1 MTEFAGRMR
10 EISPSSSPQRTP
22 RVRPAYAADMV
33 FGPWVWLWNLWPRR
47 PRLRL
52 PRPAYASDA
61 FLGLEVRDILTLLGI
76 LCGFAVQYGM
86 FSARL
91 RTQEE
96 LLREVRT
103 KLFNGINAQ
112 IGALQTGLGEM
123 KATCHARHEEKR

>member
-10 EISPSSSPQRTP
+10 EISPSSSPQRTQ
-22 RVRPAYAADMV
+22 RVRPAYASDMV
-33 FGPWVWLWNLWPRR
+33 
-47 PRLRL
+47 
-52 PRPAYASDA
+52 
-61 FLGLEVRDILTLLGI
+61 LGLELRDILTLLGI

-112 IGALQTGLGEM
+112 IGGLQTEMSGL
-123 KATCHARHEEKR
+123 KATCHARHEEKK

>member
-10 EISPSSSPQRTP
+10 NHSPSSSPQRTP
-22 RVRPAYAADMV
+22 RVRPAYA
-33 FGPWVWLWNLWPRR
+33 
-47 PRLRL
+47 
-52 PRPAYASDA
+52 SDA
-61 FLGLEVRDILTLLGI
+61 FLGLEVRDVLTLLGI

-123 KATCHARHEEKR
+123 RATCHARHEEKK

>member
-1 MTEFAGRMR
+1 MTEFAGRTR
-10 EISPSSSPQRTP
+10 TPSLPSSPQRTP
-22 RVRPAYAADMV
+22 RVRPAYAYDSV
-33 FGPWVWLWNLWPRR
+33 
-47 PRLRL
+47 
-52 PRPAYASDA
+52 
-61 FLGLEVRDILTLLGI
+61 LGLELRDVLTLLGI
-76 LCGFAVQYGM
+76 LCGFAFNYGL

-123 KATCHARHEEKR
+123 KAACHARHEEKR

>member
-10 EISPSSSPQRTP
+10 ETSPSSSPQRTP
-22 RVRPAYAADMV
+22 RVRPAYA
-33 FGPWVWLWNLWPRR
+33 
-47 PRLRL
+47 
-52 PRPAYASDA
+52 SDTA
-61 FLGLEVRDILTLLGI
+61 LGLELRDIITLLGI
-76 LCGFAVQYGM
+76 CAGFVFNYGV

-91 RTQEE
+91 RAQED

-123 KATCHARHEEKR
+123 KATCHARHEEKK

>member
-22 RVRPAYAADMV
+22 RVRPAYASDMV
-33 FGPWVWLWNLWPRR
+33 
-47 PRLRL
+47 
-52 PRPAYASDA
+52 
-61 FLGLEVRDILTLLGI
+61 LGLELRDIITLLGI

-123 KATCHARHEEKR
+123 KATCHARHEEKK